1 MNTAETLENWNE
13 RKVKLKHKFKY
24 LTDNDLVLNDGKM
37 EEMIL
42 KLQTKL
48 GITKD
53 ELQGIFKTL

>member
-13 RKVKLKHKFKY
+13 RKVKLKHKFKN